1 MLRVS
6 DPLGLSARE
15 VSSPPI
21 DVLVLPRIEPVQRS
35 GAGRPDGVGDVRG
48 PSSARLTGALEVDGL
63 RPHVPGAPASRIHWP
78 TVARTGTLVERRLI
92 EDVDLRPLIVMDPN
106 NPSSEE
112 ALDQALRAA
121 ASLCV
126 HLAPGSCA
134 LLLAGD
140 RRATPIDA
148 DLRTWPAQHVRLAL
162 VSSHDGALWRESIE
176 RAATVLLWV
185 SASSAPARWPRWRA
199 RARASASTSART
211 RSPAGRSLPSRVAG
225 CSGQRV
231 RGGTR
236 RHALRAA

>member
-6 DPLGLSARE
+6 DPLGLSVRE
-15 VSSPPI
+15 VSSPAI

-35 GAGRPDGVGDVRG
+35 GPGRPDGVGDVRG

-92 EDVDLRPLIVMDPN
+92 EDVDLRPLIVMDPH

-134 LLLAGD
+134 LLLAGE
-140 RRATPIDA
+140 RRATPIEA

-162 VSSHDGALWRESIE
+162 VSAHDGALWRESIE
-176 RAATVLLWV
+176 RAATVLWV
-185 SASSAPARWPRWRA
+185 SASSAPPASMA
-199 RARASASTSART
+199 RAGARECFHV
-211 RSPAGRSLPSRVAG
+211 SPHPIAGRPVAFTVAG
-225 CSGQRV
+225 CTGQRV
-231 RGGTR
+231 RG
-236 RHALRAA
+236 ARAGVR